1 MKSEAVMNESELDV
15 ADEIMKHIREFVRFC
30 SVTNI
35 PIQFKIC
42 GYFGWIIIIYYY
54 GWCECVYSTVVCKA
68 FDFCQNSISRTFFSS
83 LFRLMISILV
93 FVMLA
98 SCFDAAC

>member
-1 MKSEAVMNESELDV
+1 M
-15 ADEIMKHIREFVRFC
+15 MKHIREFVRFR

-35 PIQFKIC
+35 SIQCKIC
-42 GYFGWIIIIYYY
+42 G
-54 GWCECVYSTVVCKA
+54 WCERVFSTVVCKA
-68 FDFCQNSISRTFFSS
+68 FDFCHNSVSLTFLSS
-83 LFRLMISILV
+83 LFHLMISILV